1 MTARVKGDEAIGARR
16 EVTACGLQHDLNSLQ
31 ASGARSSLSHI
42 LEIALEMHQETSAEH
57 SDPVDSDTPG
67 VAGPARRATVPRAAS
82 AAIGIAWRYT
92 DRPGARIRIATMLHG
107 A

>member
-67 VAGPARRATVPRAAS
+67 VAGPATRDRAA
-82 AAIGIAWRYT
+82 AAP
-92 DRPGARIRIATMLHG
+92 RPRR
-107 A
+107 